1 MTLLHHLE
9 AENASLRDE
18 VQEVEL
24 RSDWF
29 VNKNLELEMDRD
41 DWRKE
46 IPRYK
51 EKVRKA
57 EDYKIELRKHLE
69 AVREQLGEERMRA
82 FHNLTHLINAMKK
95 AECERDRAERVLV
108 AWGRADERRVREL
121 EELQQL
127 LPEGSRKRPHVEDFE
142 FPGTSLDLT
151 AVPPTG
157 FPVPEETH
165 EVILARELM
174 ARLHKMP
181 AVSGVESSS
190 RLTSTECPSP
200 TTLLFSPAQSQ
211 A

>member
-46 IPRYK
+46 IQRYK

-69 AVREQLGEERMRA
+69 A
-82 FHNLTHLINAMKK
+82 
-95 AECERDRAERVLV
+95 
-108 AWGRADERRVREL
+108 
-121 EELQQL
+121 
-127 LPEGSRKRPHVEDFE
+127 
-142 FPGTSLDLT
+142 
-151 AVPPTG
+151 
-157 FPVPEETH
+157 
-165 EVILARELM
+165 ARE
-174 ARLHKMP
+174 
-181 AVSGVESSS
+181 
-190 RLTSTECPSP
+190 
-200 TTLLFSPAQSQ
+200 
-211 A
+211 